1 MHYRNL
7 IIATVQTVG
16 LFLAAFVI
24 PLLGQ
29 VLALFT
35 PVPLI
40 ILSVRHGKEKGLI
53 ALVASSAIVAAL
65 GGWQLAAILFLS
77 FGLMAIGISEGMR
90 ANWKHEQTSLLGGLL
105 PIVVL
110 GVILAVYFSRIGK
123 NPVTVAEDYLRSSL
137 AETAKFYASMKLTDM
152 AAMVS
157 AVSDTFVHYLVRLSP
172 GIIIATSVA
181 QAACCYGIARA
192 VIMRRPGA
200 GPMPVLT
207 PFSLWHAPDSWVWG
221 LIAALALIVVPQETF
236 RFFGWNL
243 AIIFGTVYLAQ
254 GTAIAD
260 FYLRKIHVK
269 TFARGVILGLV
280 LAMPS
285 IVFVIA
291 LGIVDI
297 WADLRKVRVPEQKA

>member
-1 MHYRNL
+1 MHRAL

-29 VLALFT
+29 ILALFT

-40 ILSVRHGKEKGLI
+40 IHALRYGKWQGLT
-53 ALVASSAIVAAL
+53 ALTASSAIVAAL

-90 ANWKHEQTSLLGGLL
+90 LNLKHERTSLLGGLL
-105 PIVVL
+105 PVVVL

-123 NPVTVAEDYLRSSL
+123 NPVSVAEEYLRSSL
-137 AETAKFYASMKLTDM
+137 AETAQFYASMKLADM
-152 AAMVS
+152 AAMVT

-172 GIIIATSVA
+172 GIIIATSIA

-192 VIMRRPGA
+192 MIMRRPGE
-200 GPMPVLT
+200 GPMPVMT

-221 LIAALALIVVPQETF
+221 LIAALALIVVPGETS
-236 RFFGWNL
+236 RFIGWNL
-243 AIIFGTVYLAQ
+243 GIIFGTVYLAQ

-260 FYLRKIHVK
+260 YYLRKIRVK
-269 TFARGVILGLV
+269 TFARGVMLGLV

-297 WADLRKVRVPEQKA
+297 WADLRKVRVPVPKA